1 MKPRG
6 SKDNRPVNLE
16 LTTISFPITAL
27 ASISHRVTGVLLF
40 VSSLFLVWALDQSLA
55 SQESFDALT
64 ALMSSALVRF
74 VTWAFLAAL
83 SYHALAG
90 IRHLIMDMGVGE
102 DVKGGAMSARILFVL
117 AAIAAVIWGIM
128 LW

>member
-6 SKDNRPVNLE
+6 SKDSRPVNLDIS
-16 LTTISFPITAL
+16 TIKLPITAW

-40 VSSLFLVWALDQSLA
+40 VSSLLLVWALDMSLS
-55 SQESFDALT
+55 SQESFDALVAT
-64 ALMSSALVRF
+64 MSSPFAKAML
-74 VTWAFLAAL
+74 WAFLVVF

-102 DVKGGAMSARILFVL
+102 DFKGGALGARILFGA
-117 AAIAAVIWGIM
+117 AAIAAVAWGVV

>member
-1 MKPRG
+1 M
-6 SKDNRPVNLE
+6 
-16 LTTISFPITAL
+16 
-27 ASISHRVTGVLLF
+27 LF

-102 DVKGGAMSARILFVL
+102 DLKGGAMSARILFVL
-117 AAIAAVIWGIM
+117 AAIAAVMWGIM